1 MSQGKIEQVGTA
13 DDVYDTPNSP
23 FVYGFIGES
32 SSLQVKVE
40 DGQLWIADR
49 PIGLS
54 AQGVPAGKATLFFR
68 PHDVDLL
75 EECAGC
81 IAGTVAASR
90 RVAGT
95 RRVELEIGGHRQR
108 VEIEL
113 PVDHPAAQKSRMA
126 FRPRR
131 WKVFPSSAT

>member
-1 MSQGKIEQVGTA
+1 V
-13 DDVYDTPNSP
+13 
-23 FVYGFIGES
+23 
-32 SSLQVKVE
+32 
-40 DGQLWIADR
+40 WIADR
-49 PIGLS
+49 PIGLEAPHAPS
-54 AQGVPAGKATLFFR
+54 GDAILYFR

-75 EECAGC
+75 DGCSGC

-95 RRVELEIGGHRQR
+95 RRVELEIGGERQR

-113 PVDHPAAQKSRMA
+113 PVDHPAAQKSRVA

-131 WKVFPSSAT
+131 WKLFPTA